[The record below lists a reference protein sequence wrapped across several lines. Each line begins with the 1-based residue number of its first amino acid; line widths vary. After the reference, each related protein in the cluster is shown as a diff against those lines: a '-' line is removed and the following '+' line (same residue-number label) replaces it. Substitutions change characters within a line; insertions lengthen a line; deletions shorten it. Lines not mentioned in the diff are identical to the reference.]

1 MISTHNN
8 RATQRMMNT
17 LLVLVFL
24 LPQLSPGFQDF
35 RLSKGQTVYVSVY
48 SNILTAPK
56 GIPFYLETTLII
68 RNTDMMNS
76 LTVES
81 ADFFDT
87 HGNLLKK
94 HVERPIVL
102 KPLETKYFFIP
113 ETGGG
118 VGANFIVRWNASKE
132 MNAPIVECLMIGT
145 KSGQGISFI
154 SSGQVIKEDTR

>member
-1 MISTHNN
+1 MKKRSFRTTGPVVGI
-8 RATQRMMNT
+8 
-17 LLVLVFL
+17 LVLLVFL
-24 LPQLSPGFQDF
+24 PTQFSYGFQEF
-35 RLSKGQTVYVSVY
+35 RLSRGQTVYVSVY

-76 LTVES
+76 MTVEN
-81 ADFFDT
+81 ADFYDT

-94 HVERPIVL
+94 HVEQPIVL

-132 MNAPIVECLMIGT
+132 INAPIVECLMIGT

-154 SSGQVIKEDTR
+154 SPGQVIYEEKR